1 MGTGNPKTMSGWQS
15 LMEEAPGFVKGGGG
29 TKIYRRRV
37 RPEDLSCQ
45 YCLYAKGRKCTLPEC
60 MCIDERIE
68 AGGMPISVILEAL
81 CKGDNLEFR
90 ERCKKLM
97 HREGEKFMQYRDS
110 FHERRFEQVV
120 LNERIR
126 DRTLLAV
133 VFLLTADQDLWRT
146 VKPDIVNNMT
156 VRFSSIRLNG
166 IGETGYTLYGGAKDL
181 YLGTKTLCLNDL
193 ANSEIVD
200 REAFELIVTAMAI
213 KRYGMEVLRN
223 RKDGKK

>member
-60 MCIDERIE
+60 MCIDERIA

-90 ERCKKLM
+90 ERCKNLM

-110 FHERRFEQVV
+110 FH
-120 LNERIR
+120 
-126 DRTLLAV
+126 
-133 VFLLTADQDLWRT
+133 
-146 VKPDIVNNMT
+146 
-156 VRFSSIRLNG
+156 
-166 IGETGYTLYGGAKDL
+166 
-181 YLGTKTLCLNDL
+181 
-193 ANSEIVD
+193 
-200 REAFELIVTAMAI
+200 
-213 KRYGMEVLRN
+213 
-223 RKDGKK
+223 